1 MCGLCGILGSDSH
14 WSDSASNPALAK
26 ARQGLLT
33 RRQERLRR
41 AALASRV
48 LSHYGL
54 SLRDWQGSSYVLRGR
69 TGRAEVVDHLG
80 SLWPLAEAM
89 AKRPCDPLDLALLEE
104 LEGA

>member
-14 WSDSASNPALAK
+14 WSDSASNPALA
-26 ARQGLLT
+26 AAGSMT

-48 LSHYGL
+48 LNHYGL
-54 SLRDWQGSSYVLRGR
+54 SLQDWQGSSYVLRGR

-89 AKRPCDPLDLALLEE
+89 AKRPCDPLDPALLEK
-104 LEGA
+104 LEGS